1 MLFFEIEFYI
11 PKFLYKNF
19 MLLLLNTLNF
29 LLLIL
34 GAFTKISIS
43 FFTNF
48 LGKIILLL
56 ILNVL
61 FNEKNLALPLLMLIK
76 VKNGLLKIMENIVP

>member
-1 MLFFEIEFYI
+1 
-11 PKFLYKNF
+11 

-34 GAFTKISIS
+34 GAFIKISTS

-56 ILNVL
+56 RLNVL